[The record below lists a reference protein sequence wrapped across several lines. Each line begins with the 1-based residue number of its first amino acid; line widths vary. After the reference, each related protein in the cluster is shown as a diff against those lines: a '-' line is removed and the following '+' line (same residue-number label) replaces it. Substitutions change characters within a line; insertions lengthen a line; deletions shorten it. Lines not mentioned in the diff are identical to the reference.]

1 MSESTTV
8 NFGMVGL
15 GRMGANIV
23 RRLQKH
29 DIKSVVYDLA
39 PAPVAQMASEGSVAS
54 KDFSDFASKIQVP
67 RVVWVMVPSGVTD
80 STIEEL
86 SAHLSPGDTI
96 IDGGNSHY
104 RNDLVNAQKLATK
117 GINFVDVGTSGG
129 IFGLERGYSLMIGGE
144 KSVVAGLTPIFR
156 ALAPGFDSASRTPG
170 RTGEPSDSEIGFL
183 HCGPVGSGHF
193 VKMIHN
199 GIEYGMMASFAE
211 GLGIFEAAK
220 NAFPAYDLDIA
231 EITEV
236 WRRGSVV
243 ASWLLD
249 LTAQALQENPSL
261 DDYSTEV
268 SDSGEGRWT
277 VQAAIES
284 GVPAPVLSAS
294 LFSRFASRGNDAYAN
309 RVLSA
314 MRYKFGGHNESP
326 KKGK

>member
-1 MSESTTV
+1 MSETQGI

-23 RRLQKH
+23 RRLQRH
-29 DIKSVVYDLA
+29 GIRSAVYDLQPSA
-39 PAPVAQMASEGSVAS
+39 VAELAHEGAIAT
-54 KDFSDFASKIQVP
+54 SDFMDLAGKLATP
-67 RVVWVMVPSGVTD
+67 RVVWVMVPSSVTD
-80 STIEEL
+80 STIEKLAE
-86 SAHLSPGDTI
+86 HLDSGDTI
-96 IDGGNSHY
+96 IDGGNSYY
-104 RNDLVNAQKLATK
+104 RNDLRNAEKLASK

-129 IFGLERGYSLMIGGE
+129 VYGLERGYSLMIGGE
-144 KSVVAGLTPIFR
+144 KEIVSKLEPLFR
-156 ALAPGFDSASRTPG
+156 ALAPGFESATRTVG
-170 RTGEPSDSEIGFL
+170 RSGEPTTSELGFL
-183 HCGPVGSGHF
+183 HCGPVGAGHY
-193 VKMIHN
+193 VKMVHN
-199 GIEYGMMASFAE
+199 GIEYGMMAAFAE
-211 GLGIFEAAK
+211 GLGIFEATP
-220 NAFPAYDLDIA
+220 AFDLDIP

-261 DDYSTEV
+261 GDYATEV

-277 VQAAIES
+277 VEAAIEN

-294 LFSRFASRGNDAYAN
+294 LFSRFASRGNDAFSN

-326 KKGK
+326 KKK

>member
-1 MSESTTV
+1 MAGSAAI

-15 GRMGANIV
+15 GKMGANIV
-23 RRLQKH
+23 RRLQRH
-29 DIKSVVYDLA
+29 DINSVVYDIQPSAVAELA
-39 PAPVAQMASEGSVAS
+39 EEGAVGSAN
-54 KDFSDFASKIQVP
+54 FADFAGKLPTP

-86 SAHLSPGDTI
+86 SHHLSPGDTI
-96 IDGGNSHY
+96 IDGGNSY
-104 RNDLVNAQKLATK
+104 YKNDLANAEKLAAK

-129 IFGLERGYSLMIGGE
+129 VFGLERGYSLMIGGE
-144 KSVVAGLTPIFR
+144 KKVISTLEPLFR
-156 ALAPGFDSASRTPG
+156 ALAPGFESASRTVG
-170 RTGEPSDSEIGFL
+170 RTGEPSTSEIGFL
-183 HCGPVGSGHF
+183 HCGPVGAGHY
-193 VKMIHN
+193 VKMVHN

-220 NAFPAYDLDIA
+220 NAGPSYDLDIS

-249 LTAQALQENPSL
+249 LTAQALKENPSL
-261 DDYSTEV
+261 GDYSTEV

-277 VQAAIES
+277 VEAAIET

-294 LFSRFASRGNDAYAN
+294 LFSRFASRNNDAYSN

-326 KKGK
+326 KSK

>member
-1 MSESTTV
+1 MSETAST

-23 RRLQKH
+23 RRLQRH
-29 DIKSVVYDLA
+29 GVTSAVYDLQA
-39 PAPVAQMASEGSVAS
+39 SAVAELANEGAVAS
-54 KDFSDFASKIQVP
+54 SDFADLARKLQAP
-67 RVVWVMVPSGVTD
+67 RVVWVMVPSSVTD
-80 STIEEL
+80 STIEQL
-86 SAHLSPGDTI
+86 ASYLSPGDTI
-96 IDGGNSHY
+96 IDGGNSYY
-104 RNDLVNAQKLATK
+104 RNDLVNAQKLALK

-129 IFGLERGYSLMIGGE
+129 VYGLERGYSLMIGGDKE
-144 KSVVAGLTPIFR
+144 VVSKLQPIFH
-156 ALAPGFDSASRTPG
+156 ALAPGFESAPRTPG
-170 RTGEPSDSEIGFL
+170 RIGEPSTSEIGFL
-183 HCGPVGSGHF
+183 HCGPVGAGHY
-193 VKMIHN
+193 VKMVHN

-220 NAFPAYDLDIA
+220 SATPAYDLDIP

-249 LTAQALQENPSL
+249 LTAQALQENPSM

-277 VQAAIES
+277 VQAAIET

-294 LFSRFASRGNDAYAN
+294 LFSRFASRNNDAYSN
-309 RVLSA
+309 RILSA

-326 KKGK
+326 KKK